1 MIKRVFAFLKEVKRK
16 ATEIYDPENYF
27 QDFDNWEKYRTKLD
41 VNCYYDDFDTI
52 EKIDFYCVDL
62 EWKLIS
68 YLGKII
74 KKCFY
79 GEKNG

>member
-1 MIKRVFAFLKEVKRK
+1 MIKRVFAFLKEVKRE
-16 ATEIYDPENYF
+16 ATEIYNPENYF
-27 QDFDNWEKYRTKLD
+27 QDFENWEKYRNKLD
-41 VNCYYDDFDTI
+41 VNCYCDDFDTI

-62 EWKLIS
+62 EWKLIC
-68 YLGKII
+68 YLGEII